1 MKKSSKYNIV
11 LTVVTVAEIL
21 LMLLSW
27 FANFGPLRM
36 TLTWTA
42 YPLFSA
48 FLFAAANIMSAKYR
62 ENAPVLGKLCA
73 VSCLVYLPP
82 HLLISERIGGEEYL
96 FFGLVRTESI
106 PAFIPVTGYVLLI
119 LSTAVV
125 VAQAFFCVV
134 ARKKRKRATGN

>member
-36 TLTWTA
+36 TLTRMTA
-42 YPLFSA
+42 YPFFSA
-48 FLFAAANIMSAKYR
+48 FLFAAANIISAKYR

-134 ARKKRKRATGN
+134 ARKRLRG

>member
-1 MKKSSKYNIV
+1 MKKTSKYNIV
-11 LTVVTVAEIL
+11 LIIVTAAEIL

-48 FLFAAANIMSAKYR
+48 FLFATANFMSAKYR
-62 ENAPVLGKLCA
+62 EGLPVLGKLCA
-73 VSCLVYLPP
+73 VSCLIYLPP
-82 HLLISERIGGEEYL
+82 HLLISEKIGGEEYL
-96 FFGLVRTESI
+96 FFGLIRSENVPQFLPI
-106 PAFIPVTGYVLLI
+106 TGYVLLI

-134 ARKKRKRATGN
+134 ARKKRK